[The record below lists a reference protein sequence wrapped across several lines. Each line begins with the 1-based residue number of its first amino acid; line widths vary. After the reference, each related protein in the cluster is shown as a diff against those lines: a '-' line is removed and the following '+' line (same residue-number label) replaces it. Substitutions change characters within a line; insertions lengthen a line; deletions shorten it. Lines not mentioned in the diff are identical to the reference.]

1 MSLILILLSLSAAA
15 ADSSV
20 AVGVPPEVLDPPWL
34 ESRRQAQ
41 VAAAAGYA
49 VFCDFSFTDRQP
61 ASGLTFH
68 HRIVDDSGRH
78 YRPNHYDHGNGVA
91 LADVDGDGRTDLYFV
106 NQAGPNGLWRNM
118 GDGQFADITERGGVA
133 LADRIGVT
141 ASFADLD
148 NDGAPDLYV
157 TNVRMGNVLFRNQG
171 DGHFADISQESGLD
185 HQGHSSAALFFDYDR
200 DGQLDLFLTNVGQ
213 YTERG
218 DPVAVIGFAPE
229 EQPEQY
235 HYYVGFKDA
244 FAGHLKPER
253 TEPSLLFRNVG
264 ENRFVDVTEEVGIK
278 ADGWSG
284 DAVPL
289 DANEDGWPDLYVLNM
304 QGHDQYYEND
314 QGQHFIDKSLAVFPR
329 TPWGAMSAQILDFDN
344 DSHQDLY
351 ITDMHSDMSEDIGP
365 EREKLK
371 SRMQWTESFLR
382 SGGRS
387 IYGNAFY
394 HRQADGTYAEIS
406 DSIGAENYWPW
417 GLSAGDLNAD
427 GYEDVFI
434 TASMNYAFR
443 YAVNSLLLNDRG
455 KGFLDAEFA
464 LEVEPRREGRTAMPW
479 FVLDCAGEYAAHP
492 DCEGRSGPHV
502 FWGAL
507 GSRASALADLDDDGD
522 LDIVTNE
529 FNAPPLLLISDL
541 SDQKA
546 DLNFLKVRLIG
557 TRSNR
562 DGLGAVVS
570 VHTRTQTYTRV
581 HDGKVRLSLAEPLAA
596 LLRTRAGQHRR
607 AHPSAMALW
616 HCADRRWTHREQP
629 TRRDQGAVGRPLRC
643 LSPRSA
649 PRSPG
654 SISRA
659 CAKAAAACS
668 SSFSSRAIV
677 PSTVC
682 RRAAKRR
689 SSASTT
695 SVGMSAERYG
705 RGLTTR

>member
-1 MSLILILLSLSAAA
+1 MAA
-15 ADSSV
+15 ADSPV
-20 AVGVPPEVLDPPWL
+20 AVGVPPEVLAPPWL
-34 ESRRQAQ
+34 ETRRQAQ
-41 VAAAAGYA
+41 VAATADYA

-61 ASGLTFH
+61 TSGIVFH

-78 YRPNHYDHGNGVA
+78 YRPNHYDHGNGIA

-106 NQAGPNGLWRNM
+106 NQTGPNGLWRNA
-118 GDGQFADITERGGVA
+118 GDGQFADITAQGGVA

-157 TNVRMGNVLFRNQG
+157 TNVRIGNVLFRNQG
-171 DGHFADISQESGLD
+171 DGRFADISQESGLD

-218 DPVAVIGFAPE
+218 DPISVIGFAPE
-229 EQPEQY
+229 EQSEQY

-284 DAVPL
+284 DAMPL
-289 DANEDGWPDLYVLNM
+289 DANEDGWPDLYILNM

-314 QGQHFIDKSLAVFPR
+314 QGQRFIDKSLAVFPR

-344 DSHQDLY
+344 DGHQDLY

-464 LEVEPRREGRTAMPW
+464 LGVEPRREGRTAMPW
-479 FVLDCAGEYAAHP
+479 FALDCSWRVRNPSRLRGAQRPPRLLGCAGIA
-492 DCEGRSGPHV
+492 RVGP
-502 FWGAL
+502 
-507 GSRASALADLDDDGD
+507 
-522 LDIVTNE
+522 
-529 FNAPPLLLISDL
+529 
-541 SDQKA
+541 
-546 DLNFLKVRLIG
+546 
-557 TRSNR
+557 
-562 DGLGAVVS
+562 
-570 VHTRTQTYTRV
+570 
-581 HDGKVRLSLAEPLAA
+581 
-596 LLRTRAGQHRR
+596 RR
-607 AHPSAMALW
+607 PR
-616 HCADRRWTHREQP
+616 RRWRPRHRHQ
-629 TRRDQGAVGRPLRC
+629 
-643 LSPRSA
+643 
-649 PRSPG
+649 
-654 SISRA
+654 
-659 CAKAAAACS
+659 
-668 SSFSSRAIV
+668 
-677 PSTVC
+677 
-682 RRAAKRR
+682 
-689 SSASTT
+689 
-695 SVGMSAERYG
+695 
-705 RGLTTR
+705 

>member
-1 MSLILILLSLSAAA
+1 MRPSIAQNARPLRVYAITLLPFLICAAM
-15 ADSSV
+15 AD
-20 AVGVPPEVLDPPWL
+20 AQQAPPIVGVPPEVLDPPWL
-34 ESRRQAQ
+34 QSRRQSQ
-41 VAAAAGYA
+41 LAAAKGYA
-49 VFCDFSFTDRQP
+49 IFCDFSFTDRQP
-61 ASGLTFH
+61 TSGIAFR

-78 YRPNHYDHGNGVA
+78 YRPNHYDHGNGIA

-106 NQAGPNGLWRNM
+106 NQAGGNGLWRNV
-118 GDGQFADITERGGVA
+118 GSGQFADITERGGVA

-157 TNVRMGNVLFRNQG
+157 TNVRVGNVLFRNQG
-171 DGHFADISQESGLD
+171 DGRFANISQGSGLN
-185 HQGHSSAALFFDYDR
+185 HKGHSSAALFFDYDL

-218 DPVAVIGFAPE
+218 DPVAVIGSAPE
-229 EQPEQY
+229 EQTDQY

-253 TEPSLLFRNVG
+253 TEPSLLFRNAG
-264 ENRFVDVTEEVGIK
+264 ENRFVDVTEEVGIRVR
-278 ADGWSG
+278 GWSG

-314 QGQHFIDKSLAVFPR
+314 QGQRFIDKSLAVFPR
-329 TPWGAMSAQILDFDN
+329 TPWGAMSAQIIDFDN
-344 DSHQDLY
+344 DGHQDLY

-365 EREKLK
+365 EREKSK
-371 SRMQWTESFLR
+371 SRMQWSESFLR

-443 YAVNSLLLNDRG
+443 YAVNALLLNDRG
-455 KGFLDAEFA
+455 RGFLDAEFA
-464 LEVEPRREGRTAMPW
+464 LGAEPRREGRTAMPW
-479 FVLDCAGEYAAHP
+479 FTLDCAGEYAAHP

-562 DGLGAVVS
+562 NGLGAVVE

-581 HDGKVRLSLAEPLAA
+581 HDGKSGYLSQSLLPLYFGLGPA
-596 LLRTRAGQHRR
+596 RTVERIQVQW
-607 AHPSAMALW
+607 P
-616 HCADRRWTHREQP
+616 
-629 TRRDQGAVGRPLRC
+629 
-643 LSPRSA
+643 
-649 PRSPG
+649 
-654 SISRA
+654 
-659 CAKAAAACS
+659 S
-668 SSFSSRAIV
+668 SSSVAQ
-677 PSTVC
+677 TVAGPIGSNQLLEI
-682 RRAAKRR
+682 R
-689 SSASTT
+689 
-695 SVGMSAERYG
+695 EP
-705 RGLTTR
+705 

>member
-1 MSLILILLSLSAAA
+1 MILLLALAAIRVVA
-15 ADSSV
+15 ADSPA

-34 ESRRQAQ
+34 QSRRQSQ
-41 VAAAAGYA
+41 LDAAKSYA
-49 VFCDFSFTDRQP
+49 VFCDFRFTDRQP
-61 ASGLTFH
+61 ASGITFH

-78 YRPNHYDHGNGVA
+78 YRPNHYDHGNGIA

-106 NQAGPNGLWRNM
+106 NQAGPNGLWRNA
-118 GDGQFADITERGGVA
+118 GGGRFEDITERGGVA
-133 LADRIGVT
+133 LADRIGAT

-157 TNVRMGNVLFRNQG
+157 TNVRVGNVLFRNRG
-171 DGHFADISQESGLD
+171 DGHFADISQGSGLD
-185 HQGHSSAALFFDYDR
+185 RAGHSSAALFFDYNR

-229 EQPEQY
+229 EQLEQY

-253 TEPSLLFRNVG
+253 TEPSLLFRNAG

-314 QGQHFIDKSLAVFPR
+314 QGQRFIDKSLAVFPR

-344 DSHQDLY
+344 DGHQDLY

-365 EREKLK
+365 EREKRK

-394 HRQADGTYAEIS
+394 RRQADGTYAEIS

-443 YAVNSLLLNDRG
+443 YAVNALLLNDRG
-455 KGFLDAEFA
+455 KGFLNAEFA
-464 LEVEPRREGRTAMPW
+464 LGVEPRREGRTAMPW
-479 FVLDCAGEYAAHP
+479 FALNCAGEYAAHP

-507 GSRASALADLDDDGD
+507 GSRAAVLADLDDDGD

-529 FNAPPLLLISDL
+529 FNAPPMVLISDL

-546 DLNFLKVRLIG
+546 DLNFLKIRLIG

-562 DGLGAVVS
+562 DGLGAVVH
-570 VHTRTQTYTRV
+570 VHTRAHTYTQV
-581 HDGKVRLSLAEPLAA
+581 LDGKSGYLSQSLLPLYFG
-596 LLRTRAGQHRR
+596 LG
-607 AHPSAMALW
+607 P
-616 HCADRRWTHREQP
+616 
-629 TRRDQGAVGRPLRC
+629 V
-643 LSPRSA
+643 
-649 PRSPG
+649 
-654 SISRA
+654 
-659 CAKAAAACS
+659 
-668 SSFSSRAIV
+668 
-677 PSTVC
+677 STVE
-682 RRAAKRR
+682 RIEVQWPAGTAQTVAGPI
-689 SSASTT
+689 ASNQL
-695 SVGMSAERYG
+695 VEIREP
-705 RGLTTR
+705 

>member
-1 MSLILILLSLSAAA
+1 MSLTLILLSLSAAIRVGA

-41 VAAAAGYA
+41 VAAAAGYG

-78 YRPNHYDHGNGVA
+78 YRPNHYDHGNGIA

-133 LADRIGVT
+133 LAGRIGVT

-171 DGHFADISQESGLD
+171 DGRFADISQESGLD

-581 HDGKVRLSLAEPLAA
+581 HDGKSGYLSQSLLPLYFG
-596 LLRTRAGQHRR
+596 LG
-607 AHPSAMALW
+607 P
-616 HCADRRWTHREQP
+616 
-629 TRRDQGAVGRPLRC
+629 V
-643 LSPRSA
+643 
-649 PRSPG
+649 
-654 SISRA
+654 
-659 CAKAAAACS
+659 
-668 SSFSSRAIV
+668 
-677 PSTVC
+677 STV
-682 RRAAKRR
+682 
-689 SSASTT
+689 
-695 SVGMSAERYG
+695 ERIQVQWPSG
-705 RGLTTR
+705 TAQTVAGPIESNQLVEIREP

>member
-1 MSLILILLSLSAAA
+1 MLLLILLSLSAVRVVA
-15 ADSSV
+15 ADSPV

-34 ESRRQAQ
+34 QSRRQSQ
-41 VAAAAGYA
+41 LDAANSYA
-49 VFCDFSFTDRQP
+49 VFCDFRFTDRQL
-61 ASGLTFH
+61 ASGIAFH

-78 YRPNHYDHGNGVA
+78 YRPNHYDHGNGIA

-106 NQAGPNGLWRNM
+106 NQAGGNGLWRNA
-118 GDGQFADITERGGVA
+118 GGGQFADITERGGVA
-133 LADRIGVT
+133 LAARIGAT
-141 ASFADLD
+141 ASLADLD

-157 TNVRMGNVLFRNQG
+157 TNVRVGNVLFRNRG
-171 DGHFADISQESGLD
+171 DGRFADISQGSGLD
-185 HQGHSSAALFFDYDR
+185 HKGHSSAALFFDYDR

-218 DPVAVIGFAPE
+218 DPVAVIGFSPE
-229 EQPEQY
+229 EQPDQY

-314 QGQHFIDKSLAVFPR
+314 QGQRFIDKSLAVFPR
-329 TPWGAMSAQILDFDN
+329 TPWGSMSAQILDFDN
-344 DSHQDLY
+344 DGHQDLY
-351 ITDMHSDMSEDIGP
+351 VTDMHSDMSEDIGP

-394 HRQADGTYAEIS
+394 HRQTDGTYAEIS
-406 DSIGAENYWPW
+406 DSIGSENYWPW

-443 YAVNSLLLNDRG
+443 YAVNALLLNDRG
-455 KGFLDAEFA
+455 KGFLDAEFV
-464 LEVEPRREGRTAMPW
+464 LGVEPRREGRTAMPW
-479 FVLDCAGEYAAHP
+479 FALDCAGEYAAHP

-507 GSRASALADLDDDGD
+507 GSRTSALADLDDDGD

-529 FNAPPLLLISDL
+529 FNAPPMVLISNL

-546 DLNFLKVRLIG
+546 DLNFLKIRLIG

-562 DGLGAVVS
+562 DGLGAVVC

-581 HDGKVRLSLAEPLAA
+581 HDGKSGYLSQSLLPLYFG
-596 LLRTRAGQHRR
+596 LGQ
-607 AHPSAMALW
+607 
-616 HCADRRWTHREQP
+616 T
-629 TRRDQGAVGRPLRC
+629 
-643 LSPRSA
+643 
-649 PRSPG
+649 
-654 SISRA
+654 
-659 CAKAAAACS
+659 
-668 SSFSSRAIV
+668 
-677 PSTVC
+677 STV
-682 RRAAKRR
+682 
-689 SSASTT
+689 
-695 SVGMSAERYG
+695 ERIKVQWPSG
-705 RGLTTR
+705 IAQTVAGPIESNQLVEIREP

>member
-1 MSLILILLSLSAAA
+1 M
-15 ADSSV
+15 
-20 AVGVPPEVLDPPWL
+20 
-34 ESRRQAQ
+34 
-41 VAAAAGYA
+41 
-49 VFCDFSFTDRQP
+49 
-61 ASGLTFH
+61 
-68 HRIVDDSGRH
+68 
-78 YRPNHYDHGNGVA
+78 
-91 LADVDGDGRTDLYFV
+91 
-106 NQAGPNGLWRNM
+106 
-118 GDGQFADITERGGVA
+118 A

-157 TNVRMGNVLFRNQG
+157 TNVRTGNVLFRNQG
-171 DGHFADISQESGLD
+171 DGRFADISQESGLD

-218 DPVAVIGFAPE
+218 DPISVIGFAPE
-229 EQPEQY
+229 EQSEQY

-253 TEPSLLFRNVG
+253 TEPSLLFRNAG
-264 ENRFVDVTEEVGIK
+264 ENRFVDVTKEVGIK

-284 DAVPL
+284 DAMPL

-314 QGQHFIDKSLAVFPR
+314 RGQRFIDKSLAVFPR
-329 TPWGAMSAQILDFDN
+329 TPWGAMSAQLLDFDN
-344 DSHQDLY
+344 DGHQDLY

-464 LEVEPRREGRTAMPW
+464 LGVEPRREGRTAMPW
-479 FVLDCAGEYAAHP
+479 FALDCSGEYATHP
-492 DCEGRSGPHV
+492 DCEGRNGPHV

-546 DLNFLKVRLIG
+546 DLNFLKLRLIG

-570 VHTRTQTYTRV
+570 VHTRSQTYTRV
-581 HDGKVRLSLAEPLAA
+581 HDGKSGYLSQSLLPLYFG
-596 LLRTRAGQHRR
+596 LG
-607 AHPSAMALW
+607 
-616 HCADRRWTHREQP
+616 P
-629 TRRDQGAVGRPLRC
+629 T
-643 LSPRSA
+643 
-649 PRSPG
+649 
-654 SISRA
+654 
-659 CAKAAAACS
+659 
-668 SSFSSRAIV
+668 
-677 PSTVC
+677 STV
-682 RRAAKRR
+682 
-689 SSASTT
+689 
-695 SVGMSAERYG
+695 ERIEVQWPSG
-705 RGLTTR
+705 TAQTVAGPIEGKQLVEIREP

>member
-1 MSLILILLSLSAAA
+1 M
-15 ADSSV
+15 
-20 AVGVPPEVLDPPWL
+20 
-34 ESRRQAQ
+34 
-41 VAAAAGYA
+41 
-49 VFCDFSFTDRQP
+49 
-61 ASGLTFH
+61 
-68 HRIVDDSGRH
+68 
-78 YRPNHYDHGNGVA
+78 
-91 LADVDGDGRTDLYFV
+91 ADVDGDGRTDLYFV
-106 NQAGPNGLWRNM
+106 NQAGPNGLWRNA

-157 TNVRMGNVLFRNQG
+157 TNVRVGNVLFRNQG
-171 DGHFADISQESGLD
+171 DGRFADISQESGLD

-417 GLSAGDLNAD
+417 GLSTGDLNAD

-443 YAVNSLLLNDRG
+443 YAVNSLLLNDHG

-479 FVLDCAGEYAAHP
+479 FVLDCSGEYAAHP

-546 DLNFLKVRLIG
+546 DLNSLKVRLIG

-581 HDGKVRLSLAEPLAA
+581 HDGKSGYLSQSLLPLYFG
-596 LLRTRAGQHRR
+596 LG
-607 AHPSAMALW
+607 P
-616 HCADRRWTHREQP
+616 
-629 TRRDQGAVGRPLRC
+629 V
-643 LSPRSA
+643 
-649 PRSPG
+649 
-654 SISRA
+654 
-659 CAKAAAACS
+659 
-668 SSFSSRAIV
+668 
-677 PSTVC
+677 STV
-682 RRAAKRR
+682 
-689 SSASTT
+689 
-695 SVGMSAERYG
+695 ERIQVQWPSG
-705 RGLTTR
+705 TAQTVAGPIESNQLVEIREP

>member
-1 MSLILILLSLSAAA
+1 MSLILILLSLSAAIQINA
-15 ADSSV
+15 TNPPTD
-20 AVGVPPEVLDPPWL
+20 VGIPPEVLDPPWL
-34 ESRRQAQ
+34 ETRRQAQ

-61 ASGLTFH
+61 TSGIAFH

-78 YRPNHYDHGNGVA
+78 YRPNHYDHGNGIA

-106 NQAGPNGLWRNM
+106 NQTGPNGLWRNA
-118 GDGQFADITERGGVA
+118 GDGQFTDITERGGVA

-157 TNVRMGNVLFRNQG
+157 TNVRTGNVLFRNQS
-171 DGHFADISQESGLD
+171 DGRFADISQASGLD

-218 DPVAVIGFAPE
+218 DPIAVMGFAPE

-253 TEPSLLFRNVG
+253 TETSLLFRNVG

-278 ADGWSG
+278 AAGWSG
-284 DAVPL
+284 DAMPL
-289 DANEDGWPDLYVLNM
+289 DANEDGWPDLYILNM

-314 QGQHFIDKSLAVFPR
+314 QGQRFIDKSLAVFPR

-344 DSHQDLY
+344 DGHQDLY

-464 LEVEPRREGRTAMPW
+464 LGVEPRREGRTAMPW
-479 FVLDCAGEYAAHP
+479 FELDCAGEYATHP

-581 HDGKVRLSLAEPLAA
+581 HDGKSGYLSQSLLPLYFGLGPTNTVERIEVQWPSGTAQTVAGPIESNQLVEIREP
-596 LLRTRAGQHRR
+596 
-607 AHPSAMALW
+607 
-616 HCADRRWTHREQP
+616 
-629 TRRDQGAVGRPLRC
+629 
-643 LSPRSA
+643 
-649 PRSPG
+649 
-654 SISRA
+654 
-659 CAKAAAACS
+659 
-668 SSFSSRAIV
+668 
-677 PSTVC
+677 
-682 RRAAKRR
+682 
-689 SSASTT
+689 
-695 SVGMSAERYG
+695 
-705 RGLTTR
+705 

>member
-1 MSLILILLSLSAAA
+1 MLLSLSAATPISA
-15 ADSSV
+15 ADSPA

-34 ESRRQAQ
+34 ESRRQSQ
-41 VAAAAGYA
+41 IAAAAGYA
-49 VFCDFSFTDRQP
+49 VFCDFSFADRQP
-61 ASGLTFH
+61 ASGIAFH

-78 YRPNHYDHGNGVA
+78 YRPNHYDHGNGIA
-91 LADVDGDGRTDLYFV
+91 LADVDGDGRPDLYFV
-106 NQAGPNGLWRNM
+106 NQAGPNGLWHNI
-118 GDGQFADITERGGVA
+118 GGGQFADHTERGGVA

-157 TNVRMGNVLFRNQG
+157 TNVRVGNVLFRNQG
-171 DGHFADISQESGLD
+171 DGRFADISPGSGLD
-185 HQGHSSAALFFDYDR
+185 YKGHSSAALFFDYDR

-218 DPVAVIGFAPE
+218 EPIAVIGFAAEERPE
-229 EQPEQY
+229 PY

-264 ENRFVDVTEEVGIK
+264 ENRFVDVTEAVGIK

-284 DAVPL
+284 DAAVL
-289 DANEDGWPDLYVLNM
+289 DANADGWPDLYVLNM
-304 QGHDQYYEND
+304 QGHDQFYEND
-314 QGQHFIDKSLAVFPR
+314 QGQRFIDQSLAVFPR
-329 TPWGAMSAQILDFDN
+329 TPWGAMSAQLLDLDN
-344 DSHQDLY
+344 DGHQDLY
-351 ITDMHSDMSEDIGP
+351 ITDMHSDMSQDIGP
-365 EREKLK
+365 EREKRK
-371 SRMQWTESFLR
+371 AQMQWSESFLR

-417 GLSAGDLNAD
+417 GLSAGDVNAD

-455 KGFLDAEFA
+455 AGFLDAEFA
-464 LEVEPRREGRTAMPW
+464 LGVEPRREGRTAEPW
-479 FVLDCAGEYAAHP
+479 FALDCAGEYAVHP

-507 GSRASALADLDDDGD
+507 GSRSSALADLDGDGD

-529 FNAPPLLLISDL
+529 FNAPPMLLISDL

-546 DLNFLKVRLIG
+546 DLNFLKIRLVG

-562 DGLGAVVS
+562 DGLGAVVR
-570 VHTRTQTYTRV
+570 VHTRTHTYTRV
-581 HDGKVRLSLAEPLAA
+581 LDGKSGYLSQSLLPLYVG
-596 LLRTRAGQHRR
+596 LGQ
-607 AHPSAMALW
+607 
-616 HCADRRWTHREQP
+616 
-629 TRRDQGAVGRPLRC
+629 
-643 LSPRSA
+643 
-649 PRSPG
+649 
-654 SISRA
+654 
-659 CAKAAAACS
+659 
-668 SSFSSRAIV
+668 
-677 PSTVC
+677 
-682 RRAAKRR
+682 
-689 SSASTT
+689 AST
-695 SVGMSAERYG
+695 AERILVQWPSG
-705 RGLTTR
+705 SAQTVSGPIESNQLVEIREP

>member
-1 MSLILILLSLSAAA
+1 MYLALILLSLSAAIRVGA
-15 ADSSV
+15 ADSPV

-49 VFCDFSFTDRQP
+49 VFCDFSFTDRQL
-61 ASGLTFH
+61 ASGIAFH
-68 HRIVDDSGRH
+68 HHIVDDSGRH
-78 YRPNHYDHGNGVA
+78 YRPNHYDHGNGIA

-106 NQAGPNGLWRNM
+106 NQAGPNGLWRNA
-118 GDGQFADITERGGVA
+118 GGGQFADITERGGVA
-133 LADRIGVT
+133 LAGRIGVT

-157 TNVRMGNVLFRNQG
+157 TNVRVGNVLFRNQG
-171 DGHFADISQESGLD
+171 DGRFADISQESGLD

-253 TEPSLLFRNVG
+253 TERSLLFRNVG

-344 DSHQDLY
+344 NGHQDLY

-581 HDGKVRLSLAEPLAA
+581 HDGKSGYLSQSLLPLYFG
-596 LLRTRAGQHRR
+596 LG
-607 AHPSAMALW
+607 P
-616 HCADRRWTHREQP
+616 
-629 TRRDQGAVGRPLRC
+629 V
-643 LSPRSA
+643 
-649 PRSPG
+649 
-654 SISRA
+654 
-659 CAKAAAACS
+659 
-668 SSFSSRAIV
+668 
-677 PSTVC
+677 STV
-682 RRAAKRR
+682 
-689 SSASTT
+689 
-695 SVGMSAERYG
+695 ERIQVQWPSG
-705 RGLTTR
+705 TAQTVAGPIESNQLVEIREP

>member
-1 MSLILILLSLSAAA
+1 MSLTLILLSLSAAIRVGA
-15 ADSSV
+15 ADSPV

-106 NQAGPNGLWRNM
+106 NQAGPNGLWRNA
-118 GDGQFADITERGGVA
+118 GGGQFADITERGGVA

-157 TNVRMGNVLFRNQG
+157 TNVRVGNVLFRNQG
-171 DGHFADISQESGLD
+171 DGRFADISQESGLD

-229 EQPEQY
+229 EQPDQY

-253 TEPSLLFRNVG
+253 TERSLLFRNAG

-443 YAVNSLLLNDRG
+443 YAVNSLLLNDHG

-479 FVLDCAGEYAAHP
+479 FVLDCSGEYAAHP

-502 FWGAL
+502 FWGGL

-581 HDGKVRLSLAEPLAA
+581 HDGKSGYLSQSLLPLYFG
-596 LLRTRAGQHRR
+596 LG
-607 AHPSAMALW
+607 P
-616 HCADRRWTHREQP
+616 
-629 TRRDQGAVGRPLRC
+629 V
-643 LSPRSA
+643 
-649 PRSPG
+649 
-654 SISRA
+654 
-659 CAKAAAACS
+659 
-668 SSFSSRAIV
+668 
-677 PSTVC
+677 STV
-682 RRAAKRR
+682 
-689 SSASTT
+689 
-695 SVGMSAERYG
+695 ERIQVQWPSG
-705 RGLTTR
+705 TAQTVAGPIESNQLVEIREP

>member
-1 MSLILILLSLSAAA
+1 MSLTLILLSLSAAIRVGA
-15 ADSSV
+15 ADSPV

-106 NQAGPNGLWRNM
+106 NQAGPNGLWRNA
-118 GDGQFADITERGGVA
+118 GGGQFADITERGGVA

-157 TNVRMGNVLFRNQG
+157 TNVRVGNVLFRNQG
-171 DGHFADISQESGLD
+171 DGRFADISQESGLD

-253 TEPSLLFRNVG
+253 TEPSQLFRNVG
-264 ENRFVDVTEEVGIK
+264 ENRFVDVTEEMGLR
-278 ADGWSG
+278 AHGWSG

-417 GLSAGDLNAD
+417 GLSTGDLNAD

-443 YAVNSLLLNDRG
+443 YAVNSLLLNDHG

-479 FVLDCAGEYAAHP
+479 FVLDCSGEYAAHP

-581 HDGKVRLSLAEPLAA
+581 HDGKSGYLSQSLLPLYFG
-596 LLRTRAGQHRR
+596 LG
-607 AHPSAMALW
+607 P
-616 HCADRRWTHREQP
+616 
-629 TRRDQGAVGRPLRC
+629 V
-643 LSPRSA
+643 
-649 PRSPG
+649 
-654 SISRA
+654 
-659 CAKAAAACS
+659 
-668 SSFSSRAIV
+668 
-677 PSTVC
+677 STV
-682 RRAAKRR
+682 
-689 SSASTT
+689 
-695 SVGMSAERYG
+695 ERIQVQWPSG
-705 RGLTTR
+705 TAQAVAGPIESNQLVEIREP

>member
-1 MSLILILLSLSAAA
+1 MSLTLILLSLSAAIRVGA
-15 ADSSV
+15 ADSPV

-106 NQAGPNGLWRNM
+106 NQAGPNGLWRNA
-118 GDGQFADITERGGVA
+118 GGGQFADITERGGVA

-157 TNVRMGNVLFRNQG
+157 TNVRVGNVLFRNQG
-171 DGHFADISQESGLD
+171 DGRFADISQESGLD

-218 DPVAVIGFAPE
+218 DPIAVVGFAPE

-253 TEPSLLFRNVG
+253 TERSLLFRNAG

-443 YAVNSLLLNDRG
+443 YAVNSLLLNDHG

-479 FVLDCAGEYAAHP
+479 FVLDCSGEYAAHP

-581 HDGKVRLSLAEPLAA
+581 HDGKSGYLSQSLLPLYFG
-596 LLRTRAGQHRR
+596 LG
-607 AHPSAMALW
+607 P
-616 HCADRRWTHREQP
+616 
-629 TRRDQGAVGRPLRC
+629 V
-643 LSPRSA
+643 
-649 PRSPG
+649 
-654 SISRA
+654 
-659 CAKAAAACS
+659 
-668 SSFSSRAIV
+668 
-677 PSTVC
+677 STV
-682 RRAAKRR
+682 
-689 SSASTT
+689 
-695 SVGMSAERYG
+695 ERIQVQWPSG
-705 RGLTTR
+705 TAQTVAGPIESNQLVEIREP

>member
-1 MSLILILLSLSAAA
+1 MSLTLILLSLSAAIRVGA

-41 VAAAAGYA
+41 VAAAAGYG

-106 NQAGPNGLWRNM
+106 NQVGPNGLWRNM

-157 TNVRMGNVLFRNQG
+157 TNVRVGNVLFRNQG
-171 DGHFADISQESGLD
+171 DGRFADISQESGLD

-253 TEPSLLFRNVG
+253 TERSLLFRNAG

-344 DSHQDLY
+344 NGHQDLY

-557 TRSNR
+557 TLSNR

-581 HDGKVRLSLAEPLAA
+581 HDGKSGYLSQSLLPLYFG
-596 LLRTRAGQHRR
+596 LG
-607 AHPSAMALW
+607 P
-616 HCADRRWTHREQP
+616 
-629 TRRDQGAVGRPLRC
+629 V
-643 LSPRSA
+643 
-649 PRSPG
+649 
-654 SISRA
+654 
-659 CAKAAAACS
+659 
-668 SSFSSRAIV
+668 
-677 PSTVC
+677 STV
-682 RRAAKRR
+682 
-689 SSASTT
+689 
-695 SVGMSAERYG
+695 ERIQVQWPSG
-705 RGLTTR
+705 TAQTVAGPIESNQLVEIREP

>member
-1 MSLILILLSLSAAA
+1 MSLTLILLSLSAAIRVGA
-15 ADSSV
+15 ADSPV

-78 YRPNHYDHGNGVA
+78 YRPNHYDHGNGIA

-106 NQAGPNGLWRNM
+106 NQAGPNGLWRNA
-118 GDGQFADITERGGVA
+118 GGGQFADITERGGVA

-157 TNVRMGNVLFRNQG
+157 TNVRVGNVLFRNQG
-171 DGHFADISQESGLD
+171 DGRFADISQESGLD

-218 DPVAVIGFAPE
+218 DPIAVVGFTPE

-253 TEPSLLFRNVG
+253 TERSLLFRNAG

-329 TPWGAMSAQILDFDN
+329 TSWGAMSAQILDFDN
-344 DSHQDLY
+344 DGHQDLY

-443 YAVNSLLLNDRG
+443 YAVNSLLLNDHG

-479 FVLDCAGEYAAHP
+479 FVLDCSGEYAAHP

-581 HDGKVRLSLAEPLAA
+581 HDGKSGYLSQSLLPLYFG
-596 LLRTRAGQHRR
+596 LG
-607 AHPSAMALW
+607 P
-616 HCADRRWTHREQP
+616 
-629 TRRDQGAVGRPLRC
+629 V
-643 LSPRSA
+643 
-649 PRSPG
+649 
-654 SISRA
+654 
-659 CAKAAAACS
+659 
-668 SSFSSRAIV
+668 
-677 PSTVC
+677 STV
-682 RRAAKRR
+682 
-689 SSASTT
+689 
-695 SVGMSAERYG
+695 ERIEVQWPSG
-705 RGLTTR
+705 TAQTVAGPIESNQLVEIREP

>member
-1 MSLILILLSLSAAA
+1 MAMGARISI
-15 ADSSV
+15 SSTK
-20 AVGVPPEVLDPPWL
+20 P
-34 ESRRQAQ
+34 
-41 VAAAAGYA
+41 
-49 VFCDFSFTDRQP
+49 
-61 ASGLTFH
+61 
-68 HRIVDDSGRH
+68 
-78 YRPNHYDHGNGVA
+78 
-91 LADVDGDGRTDLYFV
+91 GRTSCGATRATA
-106 NQAGPNGLWRNM
+106 NSP
-118 GDGQFADITERGGVA
+118 TSPSEGGVA

-157 TNVRMGNVLFRNQG
+157 TNVRVGNVLFRNQG
-171 DGHFADISQESGLD
+171 DGRFADISQESGLD

-218 DPVAVIGFAPE
+218 DPIAVIGFTPE
-229 EQPEQY
+229 EQPDEY

-253 TEPSLLFRNVG
+253 TEPSLLFRNTG
-264 ENRFVDVTEEVGIK
+264 ENRFVDVTEDVGIK

-284 DAVPL
+284 DAMPL

-314 QGQHFIDKSLAVFPR
+314 RGQRFIDKSLAVFPR
-329 TPWGAMSAQILDFDN
+329 TPWGAMSAQSLDFDN
-344 DSHQDLY
+344 DGHQDLY

-427 GYEDVFI
+427 GYEDIFI

-464 LEVEPRREGRTAMPW
+464 LGVEPRREGRTAMPW
-479 FVLDCAGEYAAHP
+479 FALDCAGEYATHP

-546 DLNFLKVRLIG
+546 DLNFLKLRLIG

-562 DGLGAVVS
+562 DGLGAVIS
-570 VHTRTQTYTRV
+570 VHTRSQTYTRV
-581 HDGKVRLSLAEPLAA
+581 HDGKSGYLSQSLLPLYFGLGPTNTVEHIEVQWPSGTAQTVAGPIKSNQLVEIREP
-596 LLRTRAGQHRR
+596 
-607 AHPSAMALW
+607 
-616 HCADRRWTHREQP
+616 
-629 TRRDQGAVGRPLRC
+629 
-643 LSPRSA
+643 
-649 PRSPG
+649 
-654 SISRA
+654 
-659 CAKAAAACS
+659 
-668 SSFSSRAIV
+668 
-677 PSTVC
+677 
-682 RRAAKRR
+682 
-689 SSASTT
+689 
-695 SVGMSAERYG
+695 
-705 RGLTTR
+705 

>member
-1 MSLILILLSLSAAA
+1 MRPPIEQNARTLCSSRSPLLALLPFFLCAAM
-15 ADSSV
+15 AD
-20 AVGVPPEVLDPPWL
+20 AQQAPPIVGVPSEVLDPPWL
-34 ESRRQAQ
+34 QSRRQSQ
-41 VAAAAGYA
+41 LAAAKGYA

-61 ASGLTFH
+61 TSGIAFR

-78 YRPNHYDHGNGVA
+78 YRPNHYDHGNGIA

-106 NQAGPNGLWRNM
+106 NQAGGNGLWRNV
-118 GDGQFADITERGGVA
+118 GSGQFADITERGGVA
-133 LADRIGVT
+133 LADRVGVT

-157 TNVRMGNVLFRNQG
+157 TNVRVGNVLFRNQG
-171 DGHFADISQESGLD
+171 DGHFANISQGSGLN
-185 HQGHSSAALFFDYDR
+185 HKGHSSAALFFDYDR

-229 EQPEQY
+229 EQADQY

-253 TEPSLLFRNVG
+253 TEPSLLFRNAG
-264 ENRFVDVTEEVGIK
+264 ENRFVDVTEAVGIR
-278 ADGWSG
+278 ARGWSG

-314 QGQHFIDKSLAVFPR
+314 QGQHFIDKSLAIFPR
-329 TPWGAMSAQILDFDN
+329 TPWGAMSAQIIDFDN

-365 EREKLK
+365 EREKSK
-371 SRMQWTESFLR
+371 ARMQWSESFLR

-443 YAVNSLLLNDRG
+443 YAVNALLLNDRG
-455 KGFLDAEFA
+455 RGFLDAEFA
-464 LEVEPRREGRTAMPW
+464 LGAEPRREGRTAMPW
-479 FVLDCAGEYAAHP
+479 FALDCAGEYAAHP

-546 DLNFLKVRLIG
+546 DLNFLKVRLLG

-562 DGLGAVVS
+562 NGLGAVVE

-581 HDGKVRLSLAEPLAA
+581 HDGKSGYLSQSLLPLYFGLGPARTVERVQVQWPSGVA
-596 LLRTRAGQHRR
+596 QTVAGPIASNQLLEI
-607 AHPSAMALW
+607 
-616 HCADRRWTHREQP
+616 REQ
-629 TRRDQGAVGRPLRC
+629 
-643 LSPRSA
+643 
-649 PRSPG
+649 
-654 SISRA
+654 
-659 CAKAAAACS
+659 
-668 SSFSSRAIV
+668 
-677 PSTVC
+677 
-682 RRAAKRR
+682 
-689 SSASTT
+689 
-695 SVGMSAERYG
+695 
-705 RGLTTR
+705 

>member
-1 MSLILILLSLSAAA
+1 MA
-15 ADSSV
+15 ADV
-20 AVGVPPEVLDPPWL
+20 PAAVGVPPEVLDPPWL
-34 ESRRQAQ
+34 QSRRQSQ
-41 VAAAAGYA
+41 LDAAKSYA
-49 VFCDFSFTDRQP
+49 VFCDFRFTDRQP
-61 ASGLTFH
+61 ASGITFH

-78 YRPNHYDHGNGVA
+78 YRPNHYDHGNGIA

-106 NQAGPNGLWRNM
+106 NQAGPNGLWRNA
-118 GDGQFADITERGGVA
+118 GGGRFEDITERGSVA
-133 LADRIGVT
+133 LADRIGAT

-157 TNVRMGNVLFRNQG
+157 TNVRVGNVLFRNRG
-171 DGHFADISQESGLD
+171 DGHFADISQGSGLD
-185 HQGHSSAALFFDYDR
+185 HEGHSSAALFFDYNR

-229 EQPEQY
+229 EQLEQY

-253 TEPSLLFRNVG
+253 TEPSLLFRNAG

-304 QGHDQYYEND
+304 QGPDQYYEND
-314 QGQHFIDKSLAVFPR
+314 QGQRFIDKSLAVFPR

-344 DSHQDLY
+344 DGHQDLY

-365 EREKLK
+365 EREKRK

-443 YAVNSLLLNDRG
+443 YAVNALLLNDRG
-455 KGFLDAEFA
+455 KGFLNAEFA
-464 LEVEPRREGRTAMPW
+464 LGVEPRREGRTAMPW
-479 FVLDCAGEYAAHP
+479 FALDCAGEYADHP

-529 FNAPPLLLISDL
+529 FNAPPMVLISDL

-546 DLNFLKVRLIG
+546 DLNFLKIRLIG

-562 DGLGAVVS
+562 DGLGAVVH
-570 VHTRTQTYTRV
+570 VHTPAHTYTQV
-581 HDGKVRLSLAEPLAA
+581 LDGKSGYLSQSLLPLYFG
-596 LLRTRAGQHRR
+596 LG
-607 AHPSAMALW
+607 P
-616 HCADRRWTHREQP
+616 
-629 TRRDQGAVGRPLRC
+629 V
-643 LSPRSA
+643 
-649 PRSPG
+649 
-654 SISRA
+654 
-659 CAKAAAACS
+659 
-668 SSFSSRAIV
+668 
-677 PSTVC
+677 STVE
-682 RRAAKRR
+682 RIEVQWPAGTAQTVAGPI
-689 SSASTT
+689 ASNQL
-695 SVGMSAERYG
+695 VEIREP
-705 RGLTTR
+705 

>member
-1 MSLILILLSLSAAA
+1 MSLILILLSLSAAIRVGA
-15 ADSSV
+15 ADPPA

-34 ESRRQAQ
+34 ESHRQAQ
-41 VAAAAGYA
+41 VAAAADYA
-49 VFCDFSFTDRQP
+49 VFCDFNFTDRQP
-61 ASGLTFH
+61 ASGIAFH

-91 LADVDGDGRTDLYFV
+91 LADVDGDRRTDLYFV

-157 TNVRMGNVLFRNQG
+157 TNVRAGNVLFRNQG
-171 DGHFADISQESGLD
+171 DGRFADISQESGLD

-218 DPVAVIGFAPE
+218 DPIAVIGFAPE
-229 EQPEQY
+229 GQAEQY

-253 TEPSLLFRNVG
+253 TEPSLLFRNEG

-284 DAVPL
+284 GAVPL
-289 DANEDGWPDLYVLNM
+289 DANEDGWSDLYVLNM

-314 QGQHFIDKSLAVFPR
+314 RGQRFIDKSLAVFPR

-344 DSHQDLY
+344 DGHQDLY

-434 TASMNYAFR
+434 AASMNYAFR
-443 YAVNSLLLNDRG
+443 YAVNSLLLNDHG

-479 FVLDCAGEYAAHP
+479 FALDCSGEYAAHP

-541 SDQKA
+541 SAQKA

-581 HDGKVRLSLAEPLAA
+581 YDGKSGYLSQSLLPLYFGLGPA
-596 LLRTRAGQHRR
+596 
-607 AHPSAMALW
+607 
-616 HCADRRWTHREQP
+616 
-629 TRRDQGAVGRPLRC
+629 
-643 LSPRSA
+643 
-649 PRSPG
+649 
-654 SISRA
+654 
-659 CAKAAAACS
+659 
-668 SSFSSRAIV
+668 
-677 PSTVC
+677 STV
-682 RRAAKRR
+682 
-689 SSASTT
+689 
-695 SVGMSAERYG
+695 ERIEVQWPSG
-705 RGLTTR
+705 TAQTVAGPIESNQLVEIREP

>member
-1 MSLILILLSLSAAA
+1 MSLTLILLSLSAAIRVGA
-15 ADSSV
+15 ADSPV

-106 NQAGPNGLWRNM
+106 NQAGPNGLWRNA
-118 GDGQFADITERGGVA
+118 GGGQFADITERGGVA

-157 TNVRMGNVLFRNQG
+157 TNVRVGNVLFRNQG
-171 DGHFADISQESGLD
+171 DGRFADISQESGLD

-229 EQPEQY
+229 EQPDQY

-253 TEPSLLFRNVG
+253 TERSLLFRNAG

-289 DANEDGWPDLYVLNM
+289 DTNEDGWPDLYVLNM

-443 YAVNSLLLNDRG
+443 YAVNSLLLNDHG

-479 FVLDCAGEYAAHP
+479 FVLDCSGEYAAHP

-581 HDGKVRLSLAEPLAA
+581 HDGKSGYLSQSLLPLYFG
-596 LLRTRAGQHRR
+596 LG
-607 AHPSAMALW
+607 P
-616 HCADRRWTHREQP
+616 
-629 TRRDQGAVGRPLRC
+629 V
-643 LSPRSA
+643 
-649 PRSPG
+649 
-654 SISRA
+654 
-659 CAKAAAACS
+659 
-668 SSFSSRAIV
+668 
-677 PSTVC
+677 STV
-682 RRAAKRR
+682 
-689 SSASTT
+689 
-695 SVGMSAERYG
+695 ERIQVQWPSG
-705 RGLTTR
+705 TAQTVAGPIESNQLVEIREP

>member
-1 MSLILILLSLSAAA
+1 MSLTLILLSLSAAIRVGA
-15 ADSSV
+15 ADSPV

-41 VAAAAGYA
+41 VAAAAGYG

-106 NQAGPNGLWRNM
+106 NQVGPNGLWRNM

-157 TNVRMGNVLFRNQG
+157 TNVRVGNVLFRNQG
-171 DGHFADISQESGLD
+171 DGRFADISQESGLD

-218 DPVAVIGFAPE
+218 DPIAVVGFAPE

-253 TEPSLLFRNVG
+253 TERSLLFRNAG

-417 GLSAGDLNAD
+417 GLSTGDLNAD

-443 YAVNSLLLNDRG
+443 YAVNSLLLNDHG

-581 HDGKVRLSLAEPLAA
+581 HDGKSGYLSQSLLPLYFG
-596 LLRTRAGQHRR
+596 LG
-607 AHPSAMALW
+607 P
-616 HCADRRWTHREQP
+616 
-629 TRRDQGAVGRPLRC
+629 V
-643 LSPRSA
+643 
-649 PRSPG
+649 
-654 SISRA
+654 
-659 CAKAAAACS
+659 
-668 SSFSSRAIV
+668 
-677 PSTVC
+677 STV
-682 RRAAKRR
+682 
-689 SSASTT
+689 
-695 SVGMSAERYG
+695 ERIQVQWPSG
-705 RGLTTR
+705 TAQTVAGPIESNQLVEIREP

>member
-1 MSLILILLSLSAAA
+1 MSLILILLSVSAAIRVGA
-15 ADSSV
+15 TDSPN
-20 AVGVPPEVLDPPWL
+20 AVGVPPEVLDPSWL
-34 ESRRQAQ
+34 DSRRQAQ
-41 VAAAAGYA
+41 VAAAADYA

-61 ASGLTFH
+61 ASGIAFH

-78 YRPNHYDHGNGVA
+78 YRPNHYDHGNGIA

-106 NQAGPNGLWRNM
+106 NQTGPNGLWRNA
-118 GDGQFADITERGGVA
+118 GDGQFADITEQGGVA

-157 TNVRMGNVLFRNQG
+157 TNVRVGNVLFRNQG
-171 DGHFADISQESGLD
+171 DGRFADISQESGLD
-185 HQGHSSAALFFDYDR
+185 HKGHSSAALFFDYDR

-218 DPVAVIGFAPE
+218 DPIAVIGFAPE

-244 FAGHLKPER
+244 FAGHLKPEH

-264 ENRFVDVTEEVGIK
+264 ENRFVNVTEEVGIK

-284 DAVPL
+284 DAMPL

-314 QGQHFIDKSLAVFPR
+314 RGQRFIDKSLAVFPR

-344 DSHQDLY
+344 DGHQDLY

-443 YAVNSLLLNDRG
+443 YAVNSLLLNNRG

-464 LEVEPRREGRTAMPW
+464 LGVEPRREGRTAMPW
-479 FVLDCAGEYAAHP
+479 FALDCAGEYATHP

-546 DLNFLKVRLIG
+546 DLNFLKLRLIG

-570 VHTRTQTYTRV
+570 VHTRSQTYTRV
-581 HDGKVRLSLAEPLAA
+581 HDGKSGYLSQSLLPLYFGLGPA
-596 LLRTRAGQHRR
+596 
-607 AHPSAMALW
+607 
-616 HCADRRWTHREQP
+616 
-629 TRRDQGAVGRPLRC
+629 
-643 LSPRSA
+643 
-649 PRSPG
+649 
-654 SISRA
+654 
-659 CAKAAAACS
+659 
-668 SSFSSRAIV
+668 
-677 PSTVC
+677 STV
-682 RRAAKRR
+682 
-689 SSASTT
+689 
-695 SVGMSAERYG
+695 ERIEVLWPSG
-705 RGLTTR
+705 TAQTLAGPIESNQLVEIREP

>member
-1 MSLILILLSLSAAA
+1 MPVILLLALAAIRAVA
-15 ADSSV
+15 ADSPV

-34 ESRRQAQ
+34 QSRRQNQ
-41 VAAAAGYA
+41 LDAAKSYA
-49 VFCDFSFTDRQP
+49 VFCDFRFADRKP
-61 ASGLTFH
+61 ASGITFH

-78 YRPNHYDHGNGVA
+78 YRPNHYDHGNGIA

-106 NQAGPNGLWRNM
+106 NQAGPNGLWRNA
-118 GDGQFADITERGGVA
+118 GGGQFADITERAGVA

-157 TNVRMGNVLFRNQG
+157 TNVRVGNVLFRNRG
-171 DGHFADISQESGLD
+171 NGRFADIAQGSGLD
-185 HQGHSSAALFFDYDR
+185 HKGHSSAALFFDYDR

-218 DPVAVIGFAPE
+218 DPVAVVGFAPE
-229 EQPEQY
+229 EQSEQY

-253 TEPSLLFRNVG
+253 TEPSLLFRNTG
-264 ENRFVDVTEEVGIK
+264 ENRFVEVTEEVGIK

-314 QGQHFIDKSLAVFPR
+314 QGQRFIDKSLAVFPR
-329 TPWGAMSAQILDFDN
+329 TPWGAMSAQLLDFDN
-344 DSHQDLY
+344 DGHQDLY
-351 ITDMHSDMSEDIGP
+351 ITDMHSDMSEDVGP
-365 EREKLK
+365 EREKRK

-443 YAVNSLLLNDRG
+443 YAVNALLLNDRG
-455 KGFLDAEFA
+455 KGFLNAEFA
-464 LEVEPRREGRTAMPW
+464 LGVEPRREGRTAAPW
-479 FVLDCAGEYAAHP
+479 FALDCAGEYAAHP

-529 FNAPPLLLISDL
+529 FNAPPLLLLSDL

-562 DGLGAVVS
+562 DGLGAVVH
-570 VHTRTQTYTRV
+570 VHTHAHTYTRV
-581 HDGKVRLSLAEPLAA
+581 RDGKSGYLSQSLLPLYFG
-596 LLRTRAGQHRR
+596 LG
-607 AHPSAMALW
+607 P
-616 HCADRRWTHREQP
+616 
-629 TRRDQGAVGRPLRC
+629 V
-643 LSPRSA
+643 
-649 PRSPG
+649 
-654 SISRA
+654 
-659 CAKAAAACS
+659 
-668 SSFSSRAIV
+668 
-677 PSTVC
+677 STVE
-682 RRAAKRR
+682 RIEVQWPAGTAQTVAGPI
-689 SSASTT
+689 ASNQL
-695 SVGMSAERYG
+695 VEIREP
-705 RGLTTR
+705 

>member
-1 MSLILILLSLSAAA
+1 MSLILLLLIAAVRSEA
-15 ADSSV
+15 ADSPAV
-20 AVGVPPEVLDPPWL
+20 VGVPPEVLDLPWL

-41 VAAAAGYA
+41 VLAAASYG
-49 VFCDFSFTDRQP
+49 VFCDFSFTDRRA
-61 ASGLTFH
+61 ASGIGFH
-68 HRIVDDSGRH
+68 HRIVDDSGRR

-91 LADVDGDGRTDLYFV
+91 LADVDSDGHIDLYFV
-106 NQAGPNGLWRNM
+106 NQAGPNGLWRNA
-118 GDGQFADITERGGVA
+118 GGGQFADITERGGVA
-133 LADRIGVT
+133 LADRIGAT

-157 TNVRMGNVLFRNQG
+157 TNVRVGNVLFRNQG
-171 DGHFADISQESGLD
+171 DGHFADISQESGLN

-218 DPVAVIGFAPE
+218 DPVVVIGFEPE
-229 EQPEQY
+229 EQAEQY

-253 TEPSLLFRNVG
+253 TEPSLLFRNAG
-264 ENRFVDVTEEVGIK
+264 ENRFVDVTKEVGIK

-289 DANEDGWPDLYVLNM
+289 DANEDGWPDLYILNM

-314 QGQHFIDKSLAVFPR
+314 HGQHFIDKSLAVFPR

-344 DSHQDLY
+344 DGHQDLY

-406 DSIGAENYWPW
+406 DSIGAESYWPW

-455 KGFLDAEFA
+455 QGFLDAEFV
-464 LEVEPRREGRTAMPW
+464 LGVEPRREGRTAMPW
-479 FVLDCAGEYAAHP
+479 FALDCAGEYAVHP
-492 DCEGRSGPHV
+492 DCEGRGGPHV

-507 GSRASALADLDDDGD
+507 GSRAAALADLDDDGD

-529 FNAPPLLLISDL
+529 FNAPPLLLLSDL

-546 DLNFLKVRLIG
+546 DLNFIKLRLMG

-562 DGLGAVVS
+562 DGLGAIVE
-570 VHTRTQTYTRV
+570 VHTRTHIYTRV
-581 HDGKVRLSLAEPLAA
+581 HDGKSGYLSQSLLPLYFGLGAA
-596 LLRTRAGQHRR
+596 
-607 AHPSAMALW
+607 
-616 HCADRRWTHREQP
+616 
-629 TRRDQGAVGRPLRC
+629 
-643 LSPRSA
+643 
-649 PRSPG
+649 
-654 SISRA
+654 
-659 CAKAAAACS
+659 
-668 SSFSSRAIV
+668 
-677 PSTVC
+677 STV
-682 RRAAKRR
+682 
-689 SSASTT
+689 
-695 SVGMSAERYG
+695 ERIEVQWPSG
-705 RGLTTR
+705 TAQTVAGPLESNQLVEIREP

>member
-1 MSLILILLSLSAAA
+1 MSLILILLSLSAAIRVGA
-15 ADSSV
+15 TDSSTD
-20 AVGVPPEVLDPPWL
+20 VGVPPEVLAPPWL
-34 ESRRQAQ
+34 ETRRQAQ
-41 VAAAAGYA
+41 VAAAADYA
-49 VFCDFSFTDRQP
+49 VFCDFSFADRQSI
-61 ASGLTFH
+61 SGIAFH

-106 NQAGPNGLWRNM
+106 NQTGPNELWRNA
-118 GDGQFADITERGGVA
+118 GGGQFSDITEQGGVA

-157 TNVRMGNVLFRNQG
+157 TNVRVGNVLFRNQG
-171 DGHFADISQESGLD
+171 DGRFADISQASGLD

-218 DPVAVIGFAPE
+218 DSIAVIGFAPE

-264 ENRFVDVTEEVGIK
+264 GNRFVDVTEEVGIK

-284 DAVPL
+284 DAMPL

-314 QGQHFIDKSLAVFPR
+314 QGQRFIDKSLAVFPR

-344 DSHQDLY
+344 DGHQDLY

-464 LEVEPRREGRTAMPW
+464 LGVEPRREGRTAMPW
-479 FVLDCAGEYAAHP
+479 FALDCAGEYATHP
-492 DCEGRSGPHV
+492 DCEGRSGPYV

-546 DLNFLKVRLIG
+546 DLNFLKLRLIG

-581 HDGKVRLSLAEPLAA
+581 HDGKSGYLSQSLLPLYFG
-596 LLRTRAGQHRR
+596 LG
-607 AHPSAMALW
+607 
-616 HCADRRWTHREQP
+616 P
-629 TRRDQGAVGRPLRC
+629 T
-643 LSPRSA
+643 
-649 PRSPG
+649 
-654 SISRA
+654 
-659 CAKAAAACS
+659 
-668 SSFSSRAIV
+668 
-677 PSTVC
+677 STV
-682 RRAAKRR
+682 
-689 SSASTT
+689 
-695 SVGMSAERYG
+695 ERIEVQWPSG
-705 RGLTTR
+705 TAQTVAGPIESNQLVEIREP

>member
-1 MSLILILLSLSAAA
+1 MSLSAAVQINA
-15 ADSSV
+15 ANPPTD
-20 AVGVPPEVLDPPWL
+20 VGVPPEVLAPPWL
-34 ESRRQAQ
+34 ETRRQAQ
-41 VAAAAGYA
+41 IDAAADYA
-49 VFCDFSFTDRQP
+49 VFCDFNFTDRQP
-61 ASGLTFH
+61 TSGIAFH

-78 YRPNHYDHGNGVA
+78 YRPNHYDHGNGIA

-106 NQAGPNGLWRNM
+106 NQTGPNGLWA
-118 GDGQFADITERGGVA
+118 QRGWRPIRRHHRAGWRGA
-133 LADRIGVT
+133 RRPHWRDRFFRRYRQRRGHPT
-141 ASFADLD
+141 CTLPTCAWAMSSFA
-148 NDGAPDLYV
+148 
-157 TNVRMGNVLFRNQG
+157 TQG
-171 DGHFADISQESGLD
+171 DGRFADISQASGLN

-218 DPVAVIGFAPE
+218 DPIAVIGFAPE

-253 TEPSLLFRNVG
+253 TEPSLLFRNLG
-264 ENRFVDVTEEVGIK
+264 DNRFVDVTEEVGIK

-284 DAVPL
+284 DAMPL
-289 DANEDGWPDLYVLNM
+289 DANEDGWPDLYILNM

-314 QGQHFIDKSLAVFPR
+314 QGQRFIDKSLAVFPR

-344 DSHQDLY
+344 DGHQDLY

-394 HRQADGTYAEIS
+394 HRQTDGTYAEIS

-464 LEVEPRREGRTAMPW
+464 LGVEPRREGRTAMPW
-479 FVLDCAGEYAAHP
+479 FALDCSGEYAAHP
-492 DCEGRSGPHV
+492 ACEGRSGPHT

-507 GSRASALADLDDDGD
+507 GSRASALVDLDGDGD

-541 SDQKA
+541 SDQKT

-570 VHTRTQTYTRV
+570 VHTRSQTYTRV
-581 HDGKVRLSLAEPLAA
+581 HDGKSGYLSQSLLPLYFG
-596 LLRTRAGQHRR
+596 LG
-607 AHPSAMALW
+607 
-616 HCADRRWTHREQP
+616 P
-629 TRRDQGAVGRPLRC
+629 T
-643 LSPRSA
+643 
-649 PRSPG
+649 
-654 SISRA
+654 
-659 CAKAAAACS
+659 
-668 SSFSSRAIV
+668 
-677 PSTVC
+677 STV
-682 RRAAKRR
+682 
-689 SSASTT
+689 
-695 SVGMSAERYG
+695 ERIEVQWPSG
-705 RGLTTR
+705 TAQTVAGPTESNQLVEIREP

>member
-1 MSLILILLSLSAAA
+1 MILLLALAAIRVVA
-15 ADSSV
+15 ADAPA

-34 ESRRQAQ
+34 QSRRQSQ
-41 VAAAAGYA
+41 LDAAKSYA
-49 VFCDFSFTDRQP
+49 VFCDFRFADRHP
-61 ASGLTFH
+61 ASGITFH

-78 YRPNHYDHGNGVA
+78 YRPNHYDHGNGIA

-106 NQAGPNGLWRNM
+106 NQAGPNGLWRNA
-118 GDGQFADITERGGVA
+118 GGGRFEDITERGGVA
-133 LADRIGVT
+133 LADRIGAT

-157 TNVRMGNVLFRNQG
+157 TNVRVGNVLFRNRG
-171 DGHFADISQESGLD
+171 DGRFADISQGSGLD
-185 HQGHSSAALFFDYDR
+185 RAGHSSAALFFDYNR

-229 EQPEQY
+229 EQLEQY

-253 TEPSLLFRNVG
+253 TEPSLLFRNAG

-314 QGQHFIDKSLAVFPR
+314 QGQCFIDKSLAVFPR

-344 DSHQDLY
+344 DGHQDLY

-365 EREKLK
+365 EREKRK

-394 HRQADGTYAEIS
+394 RRQADGTYAEIS

-443 YAVNSLLLNDRG
+443 YAVNALLLNDRG
-455 KGFLDAEFA
+455 KGFLNAEFA
-464 LEVEPRREGRTAMPW
+464 LGVEPRREGRTAMPW
-479 FVLDCAGEYAAHP
+479 FALNCAGEYAAHP

-507 GSRASALADLDDDGD
+507 GSRAAALADLDDDGD

-529 FNAPPLLLISDL
+529 FNAPPMVLISDL

-546 DLNFLKVRLIG
+546 DLNFLKIRLIG

-562 DGLGAVVS
+562 DGLGAVVH
-570 VHTRTQTYTRV
+570 VHTRAHTYTQV
-581 HDGKVRLSLAEPLAA
+581 LDGKSGYLSQSLLPLYFG
-596 LLRTRAGQHRR
+596 LG
-607 AHPSAMALW
+607 P
-616 HCADRRWTHREQP
+616 
-629 TRRDQGAVGRPLRC
+629 V
-643 LSPRSA
+643 
-649 PRSPG
+649 
-654 SISRA
+654 
-659 CAKAAAACS
+659 
-668 SSFSSRAIV
+668 
-677 PSTVC
+677 STVE
-682 RRAAKRR
+682 RIEVQWPAGTAQTVAGPI
-689 SSASTT
+689 ASNQL
-695 SVGMSAERYG
+695 VEIREP
-705 RGLTTR
+705 

>member
-1 MSLILILLSLSAAA
+1 M
-15 ADSSV
+15 
-20 AVGVPPEVLDPPWL
+20 
-34 ESRRQAQ
+34 
-41 VAAAAGYA
+41 
-49 VFCDFSFTDRQP
+49 
-61 ASGLTFH
+61 
-68 HRIVDDSGRH
+68 
-78 YRPNHYDHGNGVA
+78 
-91 LADVDGDGRTDLYFV
+91 
-106 NQAGPNGLWRNM
+106 
-118 GDGQFADITERGGVA
+118 A

-157 TNVRMGNVLFRNQG
+157 TNVRVGNVLFRNQG
-171 DGHFADISQESGLD
+171 DGRFADISQASGLD

-218 DPVAVIGFAPE
+218 DPIAVMGFAPE

-253 TEPSLLFRNVG
+253 TEPSLLFRNAG

-278 ADGWSG
+278 AAGWSG
-284 DAVPL
+284 DAMPL
-289 DANEDGWPDLYVLNM
+289 DANEDGWPDLYILNM

-314 QGQHFIDKSLAVFPR
+314 HGQRFIDKSLAVFPR

-344 DSHQDLY
+344 DGHQDLY

-464 LEVEPRREGRTAMPW
+464 LGVEPRREGRTAMPW
-479 FVLDCAGEYAAHP
+479 FALDCAGEYATHP
-492 DCEGRSGPHV
+492 DCEGRNGPHV

-541 SDQKA
+541 SDQKV

-557 TRSNR
+557 THSNR

-570 VHTRTQTYTRV
+570 VHTRTHTYTRV
-581 HDGKVRLSLAEPLAA
+581 HDGKSGYLSQSLLPLYFGLGPA
-596 LLRTRAGQHRR
+596 
-607 AHPSAMALW
+607 
-616 HCADRRWTHREQP
+616 
-629 TRRDQGAVGRPLRC
+629 
-643 LSPRSA
+643 
-649 PRSPG
+649 
-654 SISRA
+654 
-659 CAKAAAACS
+659 
-668 SSFSSRAIV
+668 
-677 PSTVC
+677 STV
-682 RRAAKRR
+682 
-689 SSASTT
+689 
-695 SVGMSAERYG
+695 ERIEVQWPSG
-705 RGLTTR
+705 TAQTVAGPIESNQLVEIREP

>member
-1 MSLILILLSLSAAA
+1 MSLILILLSLSAAIQVGA
-15 ADSSV
+15 TDSPT

-34 ESRRQAQ
+34 ETRRQAQ
-41 VAAAAGYA
+41 VAAAADYA
-49 VFCDFSFTDRQP
+49 VFCDFSFTDHQP
-61 ASGLTFH
+61 TSGIAFH

-78 YRPNHYDHGNGVA
+78 YRPNHYDHGNGIA

-106 NQAGPNGLWRNM
+106 NQTGPNGLWRNA
-118 GDGQFADITERGGVA
+118 GDGQFTDITEQGGVA

-157 TNVRMGNVLFRNQG
+157 TNVRVGNVLFRNQG
-171 DGHFADISQESGLD
+171 DGRFADISQESGLN
-185 HQGHSSAALFFDYDR
+185 HKGHSSAALFFDYDR

-218 DPVAVIGFAPE
+218 DSIAVIGFAPE
-229 EQPEQY
+229 EQPDQY

-253 TEPSLLFRNVG
+253 TEPSLLFRNAG

-284 DAVPL
+284 DAMPL

-314 QGQHFIDKSLAVFPR
+314 RGQRFIDKSLAVFPR

-344 DSHQDLY
+344 DGHQDLY

-464 LEVEPRREGRTAMPW
+464 LGVEPRREGRTAMPW
-479 FVLDCAGEYAAHP
+479 FALDCAGEYATHP
-492 DCEGRSGPHV
+492 DCEGHSGPHV

-546 DLNFLKVRLIG
+546 DLNFLKLRLIG

-562 DGLGAVVS
+562 DGLGAIVS
-570 VHTRTQTYTRV
+570 VHTRSQTYTRV
-581 HDGKVRLSLAEPLAA
+581 HDGKSGYLSQSLLPLYFGLGPTNTVERIEVQWPSGTVQTVAGPIESNQLVEIREP
-596 LLRTRAGQHRR
+596 
-607 AHPSAMALW
+607 
-616 HCADRRWTHREQP
+616 
-629 TRRDQGAVGRPLRC
+629 
-643 LSPRSA
+643 
-649 PRSPG
+649 
-654 SISRA
+654 
-659 CAKAAAACS
+659 
-668 SSFSSRAIV
+668 
-677 PSTVC
+677 
-682 RRAAKRR
+682 
-689 SSASTT
+689 
-695 SVGMSAERYG
+695 
-705 RGLTTR
+705 

>member
-1 MSLILILLSLSAAA
+1 MSLTLILLSLSAAIRVGA
-15 ADSSV
+15 ADSPV

-106 NQAGPNGLWRNM
+106 NQAGPNGLWRNA
-118 GDGQFADITERGGVA
+118 GGGQFADITERGGVA

-157 TNVRMGNVLFRNQG
+157 TNVRVGNVLFRNQG
-171 DGHFADISQESGLD
+171 DGRFADISQESGLD

-229 EQPEQY
+229 EQPDQY

-253 TEPSLLFRNVG
+253 TERSLLFRNAG

-417 GLSAGDLNAD
+417 GLSTGDLNAD

-443 YAVNSLLLNDRG
+443 YAVNSLLLNDHG

-479 FVLDCAGEYAAHP
+479 FVLDCSGEYAAHP

-502 FWGAL
+502 FWGTL

-581 HDGKVRLSLAEPLAA
+581 HDGKSGYLSQSLLPLYFG
-596 LLRTRAGQHRR
+596 LG
-607 AHPSAMALW
+607 P
-616 HCADRRWTHREQP
+616 
-629 TRRDQGAVGRPLRC
+629 V
-643 LSPRSA
+643 
-649 PRSPG
+649 
-654 SISRA
+654 
-659 CAKAAAACS
+659 
-668 SSFSSRAIV
+668 
-677 PSTVC
+677 STV
-682 RRAAKRR
+682 
-689 SSASTT
+689 
-695 SVGMSAERYG
+695 ERIQVQWPSG
-705 RGLTTR
+705 TAQTVAGPIESNQLVEIREP